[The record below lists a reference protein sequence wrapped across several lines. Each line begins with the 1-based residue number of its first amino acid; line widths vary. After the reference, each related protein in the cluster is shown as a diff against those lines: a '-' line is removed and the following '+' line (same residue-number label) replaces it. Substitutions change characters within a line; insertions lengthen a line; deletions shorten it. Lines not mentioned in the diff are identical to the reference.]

1 MRRSYKIALAA
12 VSCAIAV
19 LAVVA
24 QAFVSTLSIAINVVA
39 ALAISLPL
47 TQRSVA
53 GAVFSYVATA
63 LIGFLAVNIKA
74 LPFMIFYAPYAI
86 IAYVLDFV
94 FYPSDKVRLPKWAKI
109 VVITVIKL
117 GFFGAAFYAC
127 IALMKVVVADIALFG
142 WEWTLPLLMLAGF
155 VAFCAYD
162 PLYRFVF
169 INMSRI
175 VTRYAGGNRRNAG
188 RHDAPAKINEA
199 SVEPLDGDVFE
210 GFSDEAEKESEDS
223 DCNQNEGDNGDA
235 DQAVDGKKQDGGNA
249 A

>member
-24 QAFVSTLSIAINVVA
+24 QAFVSTVSIAINVVA

-47 TQRSVA
+47 TQKSVA

-63 LIGFLAVNIKA
+63 IIGFLAVNIKA
-74 LPFMIFYAPYAI
+74 LPFIIFYAPYAV

-94 FYPSDKVRLPKWAKI
+94 FYPSEKVKLPKWAKI
-109 VVITVIKL
+109 ALITVVKL

-127 IALMKVVVADIALFG
+127 IALMKVVVSDIALFG
-142 WEWTLPLLMLAGF
+142 WQWTLPLLMLAGF
-155 VAFCAYD
+155 AAFCVYD

-169 INMSRI
+169 VNMSRM
-175 VTRYAGGNRRNAG
+175 VTRYAGGNRRNSG
-188 RHDAPAKINEA
+188 RPDASAKSGSA
-199 SVEPLDGDVFE
+199 SIEPLDGDVFD
-210 GFSDEAEKESEDS
+210 GYGDGANKGDDVDKGSDGNGDLAKTDEPGKKD
-223 DCNQNEGDNGDA
+223 GDN
-235 DQAVDGKKQDGGNA
+235 A